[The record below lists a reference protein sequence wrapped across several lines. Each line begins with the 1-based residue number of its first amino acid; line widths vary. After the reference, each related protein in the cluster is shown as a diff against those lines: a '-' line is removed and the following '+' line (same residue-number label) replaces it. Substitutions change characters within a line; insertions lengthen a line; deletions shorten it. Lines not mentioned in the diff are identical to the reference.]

1 MELLRRIAGAV
12 SGNSAAAARRTLIVE
27 DNPDE
32 SRAMA
37 QALEEAGFPVVCAA
51 SVSEAM
57 ARVEGDRKF
66 LAAIVDMKL
75 PDASGGLVVW
85 QLRRRFWKELPIA
98 VVTGMHNPQ
107 AEPNLARYPPDRL
120 FAKPLDVDQLLAW
133 VHSVRAAGVGE

>member
-1 MELLRRIAGAV
+1 VELLRRIAGAV

-75 PDASGGLVVW
+75 PDASGGLVV
-85 QLRRRFWKELPIA
+85 
-98 VVTGMHNPQ
+98 
-107 AEPNLARYPPDRL
+107 
-120 FAKPLDVDQLLAW
+120 
-133 VHSVRAAGVGE
+133 